1 MKKNILLSTGG
12 TGGHILPALSIL
24 EHLKENFNL
33 EIVTDKRG
41 VKYFPNDQKFIL
53 INTPRLKNLLL
64 LPINLL
70 LVFFLV
76 IKSINVIK
84 RKNIEIVISIGG
96 YMSLPVCL
104 AAKILKKD
112 LYLFEPN
119 LVLGRA
125 NRFYLNFAKKIF
137 LYQKDLK
144 NFPERFVDKKII
156 SKPLIRKEFYN
167 VEKNSKKDNVF
178 EITIFGGS
186 QGAIIFDNFI
196 KETLIKIDKK
206 IKLKVNHQTSLE
218 NTENLKN
225 YYSAND
231 LNSYVFNYE
240 NNFFN
245 LIKNSNLCIT
255 RAGASSLA
263 EIATLGIPFLAIPLK
278 NSADDHQMENAKY
291 YEKIGC
297 CWILNQNE
305 MNQKEID
312 DLLFKIIENEDDYN
326 TKKNN
331 LKQFNENNSWKE
343 LNNKLIN
350 IFA

>member
-12 TGGHILPALSIL
+12 TGGHILPALSIF

-64 LPINLL
+64 LPFNLL
-70 LVFFLV
+70 LVFFLI

-104 AAKILKKD
+104 AAKILNKD
-112 LYLFEPN
+112 IYLFEPN

-196 KETLIKIDKK
+196 KETLIKINKK
-206 IKLKVNHQTSLE
+206 IKLKVNHQTNLE

-245 LIKNSNLCIT
+245 LIKNSDLCIT

-278 NSADDHQMENAKY
+278 NSVDDHQMENAKY

-305 MNQKEID
+305 MDQKEID
-312 DLLFKIIENEDDYN
+312 DLLFKIIENEDETSYYWQSR
-326 TKKNN
+326 KK
-331 LKQFNENNSWKE
+331 EV
-343 LNNKLIN
+343 
-350 IFA
+350 